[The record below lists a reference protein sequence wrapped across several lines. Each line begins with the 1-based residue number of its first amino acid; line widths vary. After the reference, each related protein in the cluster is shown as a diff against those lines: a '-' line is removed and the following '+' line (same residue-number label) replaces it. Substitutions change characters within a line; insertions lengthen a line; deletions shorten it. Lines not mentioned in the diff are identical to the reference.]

1 MEVRSEEKAAMG
13 AWAMQA
19 PQEEEN
25 LYKTSAGG
33 KPQNHQGWKRYPKLP
48 RPTFSLTYGDPPL
61 ALVH

>member
-1 MEVRSEEKAAMG
+1 MEVRSEEKAAMRV
-13 AWAMQA
+13 WAMQT

-48 RPTFSLTYGDPPL
+48 SLTFSLTYGDPPL

>member
-1 MEVRSEEKAAMG
+1 MG

-48 RPTFSLTYGDPPL
+48 SPSFSLTYGDPAL